1 MTRRTVIQGAASAA
15 LAVEQSKADKTPP
28 LQIGMLVFPRLTQL
42 DLTGPFEVFS
52 RVSNSKVHLIWKTG
66 DVVESDSGL
75 ALTPTMTFSDCPQLD
90 VIMVPGGPGQIA
102 LMDDEVT
109 LDFLRRQAKGSKWIT
124 SVCTGSLV
132 LGAAGLLK
140 GYKSACHWM
149 SRDQLAELGA
159 EPVNQRFVVDRNHAS
174 GGGVTAGIDFALK
187 LASILR
193 SDDEAKAIQLQLEY
207 NPAPP
212 FDAGSPEKAPEVAAL
227 LRKRSEP
234 MLKLRREATARAKAR
249 LG

>member
-1 MTRRTVIQGAASAA
+1 MTRRTIIQGAAA
-15 LAVEQSKADKTPP
+15 LAAAPVKADAP
-28 LQIGMLVFPRLTQL
+28 LQIGLLVFPRITQL
-42 DLTGPFEVFS
+42 DVTGPFEVFS
-52 RVSNSKVHLIWKTG
+52 RLSNAKVHLVWKSRE
-66 DVVESDSGL
+66 VVLSDSGL
-75 ALTPTMTFSDCPQLD
+75 ALQPNASFSECPQLD
-90 VIMVPGGPGQIA
+90 VVLVPGGPGQIA
-102 LMDDEVT
+102 LMDDEAT
-109 LDFLRRQAKGSKWIT
+109 LAFLRTQAKGVQWIT

-159 EPVNQRFVVDRNHAS
+159 EPLNQRVVIDRNHAS

-187 LASILR
+187 LASLLR
-193 SDDEAKAIQLQLEY
+193 SEEEAKMIQLQIEY

-227 LRKRSEP
+227 LRKRAEP
-234 MLKLRREATARAKAR
+234 MMKARREATARAKAR